1 MSAARRPP
9 TDARFLPRV
18 SATDAALRAPAIDP
32 PVRGELRIIEPL
44 CAVFR
49 RALKDVGLKYTP
61 ERAMIL
67 DTIVRFE
74 SAFEA
79 DRLLSEVRAGGFRVS
94 KATVYRTIKLLSDA
108 GIVERVRFDRD
119 QAVYRLA
126 HGRRPGAT
134 ILRLDTR
141 EEIELESAEIEAAC
155 AALCASLGLSLRG
168 TRIQIFAEAQP
179 PPKAES
185 RDEHA

>member
-1 MSAARRPP
+1 
-9 TDARFLPRV
+9 LP
-18 SATDAALRAPAIDP
+18 AEPAAPAGGSGTP
-32 PVRGELRIIEPL
+32 ARGQELPSRSELRIIEPL

-108 GIVERVRFDRD
+108 GIIERVRFDRD
-119 QAVYRLA
+119 QAVYRLT

-134 ILRLDTR
+134 LLRLDTR

-155 AALCASLGLSLRG
+155 AALCASLGLALRG
-168 TRIQIFAEAQP
+168 TRVQIFAEAEP
-179 PPKAES
+179 G
-185 RDEHA
+185 RDPS